1 MQLSLHHKCQ
11 ISRIARFSLLESLR
25 MRIGEK
31 STPFMPSF
39 RFFLLFLHI
48 VIKGKRFA
56 KREWNEKWCYICL
69 HIAQWQ
75 KKNPQTATPVLSSSR
90 IICKI
95 CNLFSKF
102 FTYVYIYNRRRRSV
116 SLFVQNLFLVGVEVT
131 RKFFNLWSINTHSG
145 GKWFWLFY
153 YPTPFMKK
161 LFIAC
166 SFKNLK
172 KPPTYPLKK
181 PFRKLHL
188 AYLLQ
193 FQVLELIS

>member
-1 MQLSLHHKCQ
+1 MSLQSQRIWGVRKEGCFHEEKIAKRLLAQSKVGWMQLSLHHKCQ

-102 FTYVYIYNRRRRSV
+102 FTYVYIYNRRRRRSV

-145 GKWFWLFY
+145 GK
-153 YPTPFMKK
+153 
-161 LFIAC
+161 
-166 SFKNLK
+166 
-172 KPPTYPLKK
+172 
-181 PFRKLHL
+181 
-188 AYLLQ
+188 
-193 FQVLELIS
+193 

>member
-1 MQLSLHHKCQ
+1 MNAIKFAPQMSNLQNSTIFSPWIPSNEDRSQLPSCLH
-11 ISRIARFSLLESLR
+11 FD
-25 MRIGEK
+25 
-31 STPFMPSF
+31 
-39 RFFLLFLHI
+39 FFLLFLHI

-102 FTYVYIYNRRRRSV
+102 FTYVYIYNRRRRRSV

-145 GKWFWLFY
+145 GK
-153 YPTPFMKK
+153 
-161 LFIAC
+161 
-166 SFKNLK
+166 
-172 KPPTYPLKK
+172 
-181 PFRKLHL
+181 
-188 AYLLQ
+188 
-193 FQVLELIS
+193 